1 MTTLGAAAR
10 QTGICASTL
19 RKWESRYRFPVPVRG
34 ATGQRQFNKGALETL
49 ARETTEDR
57 KNDWYA
63 E

>member
-1 MTTLGAAAR
+1 MTTIGAAAR

-34 ATGQRQFNKGALETL
+34 ATGHQQFSQGDLETL

-57 KNDWYA
+57 KND
-63 E
+63 